1 MTTAIASS
9 TTLGA
14 TTTSKI
20 KRHILP
26 LLFLLYVVAYL
37 DRINIGFAA
46 FSMNRELGITS
57 AQYGFLTGIFFW
69 GYFLFEIPSNIIL
82 HKMGARL
89 WIARILV
96 SWGAIAMLGGLV
108 HIVSQLY
115 AVRLLLGVA
124 EAGFFPGIV
133 LYLTYWF
140 RQREQAQMVAW
151 FLTGLPVATIVGAPF
166 SGAILDHVHWLG
178 ISSWRW
184 LLILE
189 GMPAIGC
196 GFLAWALLPGRPA
209 EAKFLLPEEKQWIA
223 DELRQEERSKS
234 GNHAGNALQAL
245 ANPRVWHLA
254 CISFTYLIGLYAMS
268 FWMPQAVKQF
278 AHGYSSTQ
286 LGFLITVPHLVGV
299 AAMIL
304 VSRSSDRKLERRF
317 HAAIPL
323 IAGAV
328 SLMLLSTTSSVWV
341 ALSLWAL
348 IAAGIYSFLGPFW
361 SLPSEFLSGLSAAA
375 GIAFINSV
383 GNLGGFV
390 GPAAIGVLTRQSGG
404 LSAGLLLVGFSLL
417 MSAVLLLL
425 LPKQSSRAAG
435 RVEHKLVDL
444 GS

>member
-1 MTTAIASS
+1 MSTAIASP
-9 TTLGA
+9 TTVAA
-14 TTTSKI
+14 TTISKL
-20 KRHILP
+20 KRRILP
-26 LLFLLYVVAYL
+26 LLFLLYIVAYL

-46 FSMNRELGITS
+46 FTMNQELGITS
-57 AQYGFLTGIFFW
+57 AQFEFLTGIFFW
-69 GYFLFEIPSNIIL
+69 GYFLFEIPSNLIL

-89 WIARILV
+89 WILRILV

-108 HIVSQLY
+108 HSASQLY
-115 AVRLLLGVA
+115 VVRFLLGVA

-151 FLTGLPVATIVGAPF
+151 FLTGLPVATIVGAPL
-166 SGAILDHVHWLG
+166 SGVILDHAHWLG

-196 GFLAWALLPGRPA
+196 GFLAWLLLPSRPA
-209 EAKFLLPEEKQWIA
+209 EAQFLLPEEKQWIA
-223 DELRQEERSKS
+223 EELRQEGRSKF
-234 GNHAGNALQAL
+234 GNHQGNALHAL
-245 ANPRVWHLA
+245 TNPRVWHLA

-268 FWMPQAVKQF
+268 FWMPQAVKQL
-278 AHGYSSTQ
+278 ARDYSNTL
-286 LGFLITVPHLVGV
+286 LGFLIMVPHLVGV

-304 VSRSSDRKLERRF
+304 VSRSSDRTLERRY
-317 HAAIPL
+317 HAAVPL

-328 SLMLLSTTSSVWV
+328 ALMLLSTASSVGL
-341 ALSLWAL
+341 ALALWSV

-375 GIAFINSV
+375 GIALINSI

-390 GPAAIGVLTRQSGG
+390 GPSAIGVLTKQAGG
-404 LSAGLLLVGFSLL
+404 MYRGLRFVGFSLL

-425 LPKQSSRAAG
+425 LPKTKPQ
-435 RVEHKLVDL
+435 
-444 GS
+444 GSVTGGA

>member
-1 MTTAIASS
+1 MNTALASR
-9 TTLGA
+9 TAVAAA
-14 TTTSKI
+14 TIGKL
-20 KRHILP
+20 KRRILP

-46 FSMNRELGITS
+46 FSMNQELGITS

-82 HKMGARL
+82 QKMGARL

-108 HIVSQLY
+108 HTVSQLY
-115 AVRLLLGVA
+115 VVRLLLGVA

-151 FLTGLPVATIVGAPF
+151 FLTGLPVATVVGAPF
-166 SGAILDHVHWLG
+166 SGAILDHVHWLA

-196 GFLAWALLPGRPA
+196 GFLTWFLLPGCPA
-209 EAKFLLPEEKQWIA
+209 ESKFLLPEEKQWLA

-234 GNHAGNALQAL
+234 RNHPGNALQAL

-268 FWMPQAVKQF
+268 FWMPQAVKQL
-278 AHGYSSTQ
+278 AHDYSSTL
-286 LGFLITVPHLVGV
+286 LGLLIMVPHLVGL

-341 ALSLWAL
+341 ALSLWAV

-375 GIAFINSV
+375 GIAFINSI

-404 LSAGLLLVGFSLL
+404 LSTGLLLVGFSLL
-417 MSAVLLLL
+417 VSAVLLLL
-425 LPKQSSRAAG
+425 LPKMKRQRDVTG
-435 RVEHKLVDL
+435 GTYTL
-444 GS
+444 

>member
-1 MTTAIASS
+1 MNTVLASS

-14 TTTSKI
+14 TTIGKI
-20 KRHILP
+20 KRRILP

-46 FSMNRELGITS
+46 FSMNQELSITS

-108 HIVSQLY
+108 HTVSQLY

-140 RQREQAQMVAW
+140 RQREQAQMVSW

-166 SGAILDHVHWLG
+166 SGAILGHVHWLG

-196 GFLAWALLPGRPA
+196 GFLAWSLLPGRPA
-209 EAKFLLPEEKQWIA
+209 EAKFLLPEEKHWIA

-234 GNHAGNALQAL
+234 GNHPGNALQAL

-268 FWMPQAVKQF
+268 FWMPQAVKQL

-286 LGFLITVPHLVGV
+286 LGLLIMVPHLVGL

-341 ALSLWAL
+341 ALSLWAV

-375 GIAFINSV
+375 GIAFINSI

>member
-1 MTTAIASS
+1 LSTASASPATVANTTV
-9 TTLGA
+9 
-14 TTTSKI
+14 SKL
-20 KRHILP
+20 KRRILP

-46 FSMNRELGITS
+46 FSMNKELSIS
-57 AQYGFLTGIFFW
+57 NAQYGFLTGIFFW

-96 SWGAIAMLGGLV
+96 TWGMIATLGGLI
-108 HIVSQLY
+108 HNVSQLY
-115 AVRLLLGVA
+115 VVRFLLGVA

-189 GMPAIGC
+189 GVPAIGC
-196 GFLAWALLPGRPA
+196 GFLTWFLLPGRPA

-223 DELRQEERSKS
+223 DELRQEQRSKS
-234 GNHAGNALQAL
+234 GNHPGNGLQVL

-268 FWMPQAVKQF
+268 FWMPQAVKQL
-278 AHGYSSTQ
+278 AHDYSSTL
-286 LGFLITVPHLVGV
+286 LGFLIMVPHLVGL

-341 ALSLWAL
+341 ALSLWAV

-375 GIAFINSV
+375 GIAFINSI

-390 GPAAIGVLTRQSGG
+390 GPLTIGVLTKRSGG
-404 LSAGLLLVGFSLL
+404 MSIGLILVGFSLL

-425 LPKQSSRAAG
+425 LPKS
-435 RVEHKLVDL
+435 KLPCSVTS
-444 GS
+444 GV